1 MRKFLG
7 LCAALAFALVIG
19 LSSGASAKVGAKCG
33 GFPGLK
39 CGLHEFCEKPPG
51 TCGIIDMQGTC
62 VRVPVVCPFAKKE
75 AAVIL
80 PVCGCNMK
88 TYGNDCLRQHAKVS
102 KAHDGKCY

>member
-1 MRKFLG
+1 MARL
-7 LCAALAFALVIG
+7 LAICVALIFALSIA
-19 LSSGASAKVGAKCG
+19 LTSSAGAKVGATCGGIAGVKCG
-33 GFPGLK
+33 P
-39 CGLHEFCEKPPG
+39 HEFCEKPPG
-51 TCGIIDMQGTC
+51 TCTIIDMQGTC

-75 AAVIL
+75 AAIVA